1 MVENVEISDLDL
13 RYESYR
19 MRHEGSEKVLLCSIA
34 EYGIREPLEGVNPND
49 CRILLNGFKRC
60 RCAKKLG
67 INIVPY
73 VCLGSDEVMGLI
85 QLLRIS
91 NARSL
96 TILEQA
102 KLVDELKKVH
112 GLSVL
117 EIARQVEKSKG
128 WVSMRMGII
137 GRMSERVRECI
148 FTGKFPAYSY
158 MYTLEKFIRM
168 NFVKKEEIDEFVNSV
183 AGKHLSIRN
192 IERLAYGYF
201 KGSDNFRE
209 QIKKGNIAW
218 VFDRLKDRIE
228 APGCNESE
236 KAMLR
241 DLEIV
246 GKYMQKVM
254 FRINDTGFKN
264 NTFYSQANLLAG
276 GILSKIDT
284 FSKTLRSF
292 YDRTGQ
298 AQGNLFTP
306 RRRDD

>member
-1 MVENVEISDLDL
+1 MIENIEISDLDL

-19 MRHEGSEKVLLCSIA
+19 MRHAGGEKALLCSIA
-34 EYGIREPLEGVNPND
+34 EYGIREPLEGVNPNN

-73 VCLGSDEVMGLI
+73 VCLGTDEVMGLI

-112 GLSVL
+112 GMTVL
-117 EIARQVEKSKG
+117 EIARQVERSKS
-128 WVSMRMGII
+128 WVSVRTGII
-137 GRMSERVRECI
+137 AEMSENVKQKI
-148 FTGKFPAYSY
+148 FKGAFPAYSY
-158 MYTLEKFIRM
+158 VYTLRQFIRL
-168 NFVKKEEIDEFVNSV
+168 NYARTDELDDFVNAV
-183 AGKHLSIRN
+183 AGKKLSIRN

-218 VFDRLKDRIE
+218 VLDRLQDRIE

-241 DLEIV
+241 DLEITQ
-246 GKYMQKVM
+246 KYIQKVM
-254 FRINDTGFKN
+254 FRISDTGFKN

-276 GILSKIDT
+276 GILSKIDI
-284 FSKTLRSF
+284 FSKTLRRF

-298 AQGNLFTP
+298 A
-306 RRRDD
+306 

>member
-1 MVENVEISDLDL
+1 MVENIEISDLDL
-13 RYESYR
+13 RYASYR
-19 MRHEGSEKVLLCSIA
+19 MRHSGSEKALLCSIA

-73 VCLGSDEVMGLI
+73 ICLGNDEVMGLI

-112 GLSVL
+112 GMTVL
-117 EIARQVEKSKG
+117 EIASQVEKSKA
-128 WVSMRMGII
+128 WVSIRMGLI
-137 GRMSERVRECI
+137 GGMSDCVKKWI
-148 FTGKFPAYSY
+148 FAGKFPAYSY
-158 MYTLEKFIRM
+158 IYTLQKFMRI
-168 NFVKKEEIDEFVNSV
+168 NYVKKEEIDEFVNSV
-183 AGKHLSIRN
+183 AGKHLSLRN

-201 KGSDNFRE
+201 KGSDDFRD
-209 QIKKGNIAW
+209 QIKKGNITW

-228 APGCNESE
+228 APECNESE

-241 DLEIV
+241 DLEIA

-276 GILSKIDT
+276 GILSKIDI
-284 FSKTLRSF
+284 FSKTLRRF
-292 YDRTGQ
+292 HDRTGQ
-298 AQGNLFTP
+298 AQSNLFTP